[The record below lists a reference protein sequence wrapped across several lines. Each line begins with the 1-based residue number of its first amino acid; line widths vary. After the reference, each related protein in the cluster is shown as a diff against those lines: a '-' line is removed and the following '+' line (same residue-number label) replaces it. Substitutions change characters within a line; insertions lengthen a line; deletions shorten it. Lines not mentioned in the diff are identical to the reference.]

1 MFRFNQPIKIVV
13 ANSDILKLHPS
24 CLTHCEETFIYL
36 KSKIASA
43 EKIGGNSTT
52 ISIPA

>member
-24 CLTHCEETFIYL
+24 CLTHCEEIIIYL

-43 EKIGGNSTT
+43 EEIGGNSTT
-52 ISIPA
+52 ISVPA